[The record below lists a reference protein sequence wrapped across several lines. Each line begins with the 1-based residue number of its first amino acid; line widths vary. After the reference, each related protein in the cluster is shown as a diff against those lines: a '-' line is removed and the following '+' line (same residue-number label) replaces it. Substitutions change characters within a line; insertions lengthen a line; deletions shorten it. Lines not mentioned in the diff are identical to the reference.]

1 MEIITRYYEMLK
13 HKYETQQEVTMHL
26 LQALAKQRKRAKKA
40 EHRIQ
45 LLLDN
50 YTSLAMRL
58 KK

>member
-1 MEIITRYYEMLK
+1 MLK